1 MIKDVRNLLK
11 LKKKMVI
18 SYSNNYIEYGNNS
31 DRNKT
36 LLIKEYLNKNKI
48 YLKDIINN
56 FKESNT

>member
-11 LKKKMVI
+11 LKKKMVT
-18 SYSNNYIEYGNNS
+18 SYSNNYIEYVNNS

-36 LLIKEYLNKNKI
+36 LLIKEYLDENKI

-56 FKESNT
+56 FKKSNT

>member
-11 LKKKMVI
+11 LKKKMVT
-18 SYSNNYIEYGNNS
+18 SYSNNYMEYGNNS

-36 LLIKEYLNKNKI
+36 LLIKEYIDENKI

-56 FKESNT
+56 FKKSNT